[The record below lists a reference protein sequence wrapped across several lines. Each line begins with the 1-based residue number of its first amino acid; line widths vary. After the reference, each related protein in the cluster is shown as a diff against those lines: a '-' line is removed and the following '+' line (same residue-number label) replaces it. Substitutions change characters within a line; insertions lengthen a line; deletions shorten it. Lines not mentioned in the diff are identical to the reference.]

1 MLKQWASAYA
11 YTVIF
16 CSAIALVMWRKESGN
31 LTDYLITSFSIGL
44 PMCTIDQLLM
54 TFGKRLQIFRRINP
68 IIRRVLL
75 SAICILIGVLLAGW
89 IVFDNALYYFR
100 VAPMSLWAFFFFGT
114 VGSTIYLS
122 HLRIHESKAKL
133 AKAAAKEVEQSQLA
147 VQSQLAMLQA
157 QIEPH
162 FLFNTLSNI
171 HSLIDDRPSVAQ
183 QTLENLSVLLRRS
196 FERTREQLISLE
208 MEIDIIRAYLDIQQ
222 IRMGDRLSYSLDIP
236 YELQDIQVPPL
247 ILQPLVEN
255 AVVHGLDT
263 ATGGLVTVQVRRV
276 GEKVALTVVD
286 NGNGIDVLNSR
297 PKNHGI
303 GLKNTRERLYALYNN
318 SAEFSLAERSVLF
331 PGQRGCIATITLP
344 LLNQTSVKPAMV
356 QKAKIS
362 V

>member
-122 HLRIHESKAKL
+122 HLRIHESKAK
-133 AKAAAKEVEQSQLA
+133 
-147 VQSQLAMLQA
+147 
-157 QIEPH
+157 
-162 FLFNTLSNI
+162 
-171 HSLIDDRPSVAQ
+171 DDRPSVAQ

-318 SAEFSLAERSVLF
+318 SAEFSLCSRVKEVVL
-331 PGQRGCIATITLP
+331 Q
-344 LLNQTSVKPAMV
+344 Q
-356 QKAKIS
+356 
-362 V
+362 